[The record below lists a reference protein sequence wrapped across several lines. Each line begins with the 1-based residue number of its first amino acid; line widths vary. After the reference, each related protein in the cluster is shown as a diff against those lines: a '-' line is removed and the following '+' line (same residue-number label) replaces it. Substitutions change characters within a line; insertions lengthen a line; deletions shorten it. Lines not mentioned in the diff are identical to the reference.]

1 MNFAL
6 FLRRMKKNS
15 KASLGFIFATILID
29 VIGIGIIIPVIP
41 SLIENLNGEGLS
53 EAAKIG
59 GWLIFSYAIMQFFFA
74 PVLGVLSD
82 KFGRKPILLIAL
94 FGLGVDY
101 FVHAF
106 APTLFWLFL
115 GRILA
120 GLCGASFTV
129 ATAYIAD
136 ISTPEN
142 KAQNFGL
149 IGAAFGLGFIVG
161 PVLGGIAGEYD
172 VKYPFF
178 IAGGL
183 TLLNFVYGVFV
194 LPESLEPS
202 KRKAKVDLAKANPLG
217 SLFLLTRNQVVANL
231 ALAFFFLYLAG
242 YAVQSTWPFYG
253 MLKFEWTESMV
264 GLSLGIVGIV
274 VAVVQGLLVKHSI
287 RWWGEKKTIIIGY
300 VSWFVGLLLF
310 AFVNQSWLLFASVL
324 PYCFGGIAT
333 PTLQSIVSN
342 KYGENEQGEL
352 QGALTSLISSTA
364 VIGPILMTSIFA
376 YFTQDGF
383 KYFFPG
389 APFVLAA
396 LFIVLSFG
404 VSYRAMGKNV
414 MRKNNG

>member
-1 MNFAL
+1 
-6 FLRRMKKNS
+6 MKKNS

-41 SLIENLNGEGLS
+41 KLIESLNDAGLS
-53 EAAKIG
+53 EASKIG

-94 FGLGVDY
+94 FGLGIDY
-101 FVHAF
+101 FVHAY
-106 APTLFWLFL
+106 APSLFWLFL

-161 PVLGGIAGEYD
+161 PILGGIAGEYD

-183 TLLNFVYGVFV
+183 TLLNFLYGIFV
-194 LPESLEPS
+194 LPESLEKS
-202 KRKAKVDLAKANPLG
+202 KRKQTVELAKANPLG
-217 SLFLLTRNQVVANL
+217 SFHLLTRSNVVAKL
-231 ALAFFFLYLAG
+231 AAAFFLLYLSG

-253 MLKFEWTESMV
+253 MLKFGWTESMV
-264 GLSLGIVGIV
+264 GYSLGIVGVV
-274 VAVVQGLLVKHSI
+274 VAIVQGLLVKHSV
-287 RWWGEKKTIIIGY
+287 RWWGERKTVFIGY
-300 VSWFVGLLLF
+300 LSWFIGLLLF

-342 KYGENEQGEL
+342 KFKNTEQGEL
-352 QGALTSLISSTA
+352 QGALTSLISLTA
-364 VIGPILMTSIFA
+364 VIGPIAMTTIFA
-376 YFTQDGF
+376 YFTQEGF
-383 KYFFPG
+383 AYFFPG

-396 LFIVLSFG
+396 AFIVFSFMTAFG
-404 VSYRAMGKNV
+404 AMGKRV
-414 MRKNNG
+414 KIK

>member
-1 MNFAL
+1 
-6 FLRRMKKNS
+6 MKKNS

-41 SLIENLNGEGLS
+41 KLIESLNGVGLS
-53 EAAKIG
+53 EASKIG

-94 FGLGVDY
+94 FGLGIDY
-101 FVHAF
+101 FVHAY
-106 APTLFWLFL
+106 APSLFWLFL

-161 PVLGGIAGEYD
+161 PILGGIAGEYD

-183 TLLNFVYGVFV
+183 TLLNFLYGIFV
-194 LPESLEPS
+194 LPESLEKS
-202 KRKAKVDLAKANPLG
+202 KRKQTVELVKANPLG
-217 SLFLLTRNQVVANL
+217 SFHLLTRSNVVAKL
-231 ALAFFFLYLAG
+231 AVAFFLLYLAG

-253 MLKFEWTESMV
+253 MLKFGWTESMV
-264 GLSLGIVGIV
+264 GYSLGIVGVV
-274 VAVVQGLLVKHSI
+274 VAVVQGLLVKHSVS
-287 RWWGEKKTIIIGY
+287 WWGERKTVFIGY
-300 VSWFVGLLLF
+300 LSWFVGLLLF

-342 KYGENEQGEL
+342 KFKDTEQGEL
-352 QGALTSLISSTA
+352 QGALTSLISLTA
-364 VIGPILMTSIFA
+364 VIGPIAMTTIFA

-383 KYFFPG
+383 AYFFPG

-396 LFIVLSFG
+396 AFIAFSFMTAFG
-404 VSYRAMGKNV
+404 AMGKRV
-414 MRKNNG
+414 KIK

>member
-1 MNFAL
+1 
-6 FLRRMKKNS
+6 MKKNS

-41 SLIENLNGEGLS
+41 KLIESLNGVGLS
-53 EAAKIG
+53 EASKIG

-94 FGLGVDY
+94 FGLGIDY
-101 FVHAF
+101 FVHAY
-106 APTLFWLFL
+106 APSLFWLFL

-161 PVLGGIAGEYD
+161 PILGGIAGEYD

-183 TLLNFVYGVFV
+183 TLLNFLYGVFV
-194 LPESLEPS
+194 LPESLEKS
-202 KRKAKVDLAKANPLG
+202 KRKQTVELAKANPLG
-217 SLFLLTRNQVVANL
+217 SFHLLTRSNVVAKL
-231 ALAFFFLYLAG
+231 AAAFFLLYLSG

-253 MLKFEWTESMV
+253 MLKFGWTESMV
-264 GLSLGIVGIV
+264 GYSLGIVGVV
-274 VAVVQGLLVKHSI
+274 VAIVQGLLVKHSV
-287 RWWGEKKTIIIGY
+287 RWWGERKTVFIGY
-300 VSWFVGLLLF
+300 LSWFVGLLLF

-342 KYGENEQGEL
+342 KFKDTEQGEL
-352 QGALTSLISSTA
+352 QGALTSLISLTA
-364 VIGPILMTSIFA
+364 VIGPIAMTTIFA

-383 KYFFPG
+383 AYFFPG

-396 LFIVLSFG
+396 GFIVFSFMTAFG
-404 VSYRAMGKNV
+404 AMGKRV
-414 MRKNNG
+414 KIK

>member
-1 MNFAL
+1 
-6 FLRRMKKNS
+6 MKKSNQ
-15 KASLGFIFATILID
+15 ASLGFIFATILID

-41 SLIENLNGEGLS
+41 SLIESLNGEGLS
-53 EAAKIG
+53 EASKIG
-59 GWLIFSYAIMQFFFA
+59 GWLIFSYAIMQFIFA

-106 APTLFWLFL
+106 APSLFWLFL

-136 ISTPEN
+136 ISTPEK

-149 IGAAFGLGFIVG
+149 IGAAFGLGFIIG
-161 PVLGGIAGEYD
+161 PILGGIAGEYD

-183 TLLNFVYGVFV
+183 TLLNFVYGVLI

-202 KRKAKVDLAKANPLG
+202 KRKKTVELAKANPLG
-217 SLFLLTRNQVVANL
+217 SVHLLTRNQVVGSL
-231 ALAFFFLYLAG
+231 AAAFFFLYISS

-264 GLSLGIVGIV
+264 GLSLGIVG
-274 VAVVQGLLVKHSI
+274 VAVAIVQGLLVKHSV
-287 RWWGEKKTIIIGY
+287 RWWGEKKTIFIGY
-300 VSWFVGLLLF
+300 ASWFVGLLLF

-342 KYGENEQGEL
+342 KFGDSEQGEL
-352 QGALTSLISSTA
+352 QGALTSLISLTA

-376 YFTQDGF
+376 YFTTPGF
-383 KYFFPG
+383 DYFFPG

-396 LFIVLSFG
+396 LFVALSF
-404 VSYRAMGKNV
+404 VISYRAIGKNSTAESTKTV
-414 MRKNNG
+414 EGAKQ

>member
-1 MNFAL
+1 
-6 FLRRMKKNS
+6 MKKTS

-53 EAAKIG
+53 EASKIG

-106 APTLFWLFL
+106 APSLFWLFL

-129 ATAYIAD
+129 AAAYIAD
-136 ISTPEN
+136 ISTPEK

-149 IGAAFGLGFIVG
+149 IGAAFGLGFIIG

-183 TLLNFVYGVFV
+183 TLLNFVYGIFV

-202 KRKAKVDLAKANPLG
+202 KRKSKIDLVKANPLG
-217 SLFLLTRNQVVANL
+217 SLVLLTRNQVVANL
-231 ALAFFFLYLAG
+231 SLAFFFLYLAG

-264 GLSLGIVGIV
+264 GLSLGIVGVV
-274 VAVVQGLLVKHSI
+274 VAVVQGLLVKYSV
-287 RWWGEKKTIIIGY
+287 RWWGEKKTIFIGY
-300 VSWFVGLLLF
+300 ISWFVGLLLF

-342 KYGENEQGEL
+342 KFGENEQGEL

-383 KYFFPG
+383 DYFFPG

-396 LFIVLSFG
+396 LFIVISFG
-404 VSYRAMGKNV
+404 ISYKAMGKNLPGK
-414 MRKNNG
+414 RNKEAIIQ

>member
-1 MNFAL
+1 
-6 FLRRMKKNS
+6 MKKSN

-29 VIGIGIIIPVIP
+29 VIGIGVIIPVIP
-41 SLIENLNGEGLS
+41 SLIESLNGEGLS
-53 EAAKIG
+53 KASKIG

-106 APTLFWLFL
+106 APSLFWLFV

-136 ISTPEN
+136 ISTPEK

-149 IGAAFGLGFIVG
+149 IGAAFGLGFIIG
-161 PVLGGIAGEYD
+161 PIIGGLAGEYD

-183 TLLNFVYGVFV
+183 TLLNFLYGVIV
-194 LPESLEPS
+194 LPESLPVE
-202 KRKAKVDLAKANPLG
+202 KRKKTVELAKANPLG
-217 SLFLLTRNQVVANL
+217 SIHLLRRSNVVASL
-231 ALAFFFLYLAG
+231 AVAFFFLYLAG

-253 MLKFEWTESMV
+253 MLKFDWTESMV
-264 GLSLGIVGIV
+264 GLSLGIVGVV
-274 VAVVQGLLVKHSI
+274 VAIVQGLMVKHTL
-287 RWWGEKKTIIIGY
+287 RWWGEKKTIFIGY

-342 KYGENEQGEL
+342 KFKDNEQGEL
-352 QGALTSLISSTA
+352 QGALTSLISLTA
-364 VIGPILMTSIFA
+364 VLGPIIMTSIFA

-383 KYFFPG
+383 EYFFPG

-396 LFIVLSFG
+396 GFIALSF
-404 VSYRAMGKNV
+404 VITRAAMGNKEIESSTA
-414 MRKNNG
+414 

>member
-1 MNFAL
+1 
-6 FLRRMKKNS
+6 MKKSS

-41 SLIENLNGEGLS
+41 SLIESLNGPGTS
-53 EAAKIG
+53 EAAQIG
-59 GWLIFSYAIMQFFFA
+59 GWLIFSYAIMQFVFA
-74 PVLGVLSD
+74 PFLGVLSD

-106 APTLFWLFL
+106 APSLFWLFL

-136 ISTPEN
+136 ISTPET

-149 IGAAFGLGFIVG
+149 IGAAFGLGFIIG
-161 PVLGGIAGEYD
+161 PVLGGLAGEYD

-183 TLLNFVYGVFV
+183 TLLNFLYGVLV
-194 LPESLEPS
+194 LPESLEQS
-202 KRKAKVDLAKANPLG
+202 KRKSKIDLLKANPIG
-217 SLFLLTRNQVVANL
+217 SFHFLTGNKIVWRL
-231 ALAFFFLYLAG
+231 AIAFFFLYLAG

-253 MLKFEWTESMV
+253 KLKFEWTESMI

-274 VAVVQGLLVKHSI
+274 VAVVQGLMVKHTLK
-287 RWWGEKKTIIIGY
+287 WWGEKKTIFIGY

-342 KYGENEQGEL
+342 KFGDSEQGEL
-352 QGALTSLISSTA
+352 QGALTSLISLTA
-364 VIGPILMTSIFA
+364 VIGPVVMTSIFA
-376 YFTQDGF
+376 YFTTPGF
-383 KYFFPG
+383 EYFFPG
-389 APFVLAA
+389 APFLLAA
-396 LFIVLSFG
+396 VFILVSF
-404 VSYRAMGKNV
+404 VISYTTMQKKSLEDAKAIEEFGN
-414 MRKNNG
+414 

>member
-1 MNFAL
+1 
-6 FLRRMKKNS
+6 MKKTS

-53 EAAKIG
+53 EASKIG

-106 APTLFWLFL
+106 APSLFWLFL

-129 ATAYIAD
+129 AAAYIAD
-136 ISTPEN
+136 ISTPEK

-149 IGAAFGLGFIVG
+149 IGAAFGLGFIIG

-183 TLLNFVYGVFV
+183 TLLNFVYGIFV

-202 KRKAKVDLAKANPLG
+202 KRKSKIDLVKANPLG
-217 SLFLLTRNQVVANL
+217 SLVLLTRNQVVANL
-231 ALAFFFLYLAG
+231 SLAFFFLYLAG

-264 GLSLGIVGIV
+264 GLSLGIVGVV
-274 VAVVQGLLVKHSI
+274 VAVVQGLLVKYSV
-287 RWWGEKKTIIIGY
+287 RWWGEKKTIFIGY
-300 VSWFVGLLLF
+300 ISWFVGLLLF

-342 KYGENEQGEL
+342 KFGENEQGEL

-383 KYFFPG
+383 DYFFPG

-396 LFIVLSFG
+396 LFIVISFG
-404 VSYRAMGKNV
+404 ISYKAMGKNLPGK
-414 MRKNNG
+414 RNKEAII